1 MCVAYNPKD
10 RDSEA
15 YRVEW
20 IEIGYHDPS
29 HPGKWE
35 KLHRE
40 EGGSHVQERSLTLPP
55 SPERVK
61 RDLQVAV
68 KYICCPD
75 VIFSDSWTVEQPGLC
90 EYHDCSLHPQNPNIG
105 TAFAV
110 HYNASGL

>member
-1 MCVAYNPKD
+1 MRVAYNPSIGD

-20 IEIGYHDPS
+20 IKIGYHDPS
-29 HPGKWE
+29 GKWE

-40 EGGSHVQERSLTLPP
+40 EGGSHVQECSLTLPP

-68 KYICCPD
+68 KYIRCPD
-75 VIFSDSWTVEQPGLC
+75 IIFSDTWSVEQPGLC
-90 EYHDCSLHPQNPNIG
+90 EYHISAWL
-105 TAFAV
+105 
-110 HYNASGL
+110 